1 MLNRSFN
8 LLVEKKIS
16 SFRKT
21 IRVDGDKSIS
31 IRSFL
36 IGAISQNIS
45 SAKNV
50 LESEDVFSTIKCLKK
65 LGVKIK
71 KQKQNSYIIFGNGLG
86 SLSIKKNSQLNFGN
100 SGTLARLLIGILST
114 TSQIEVNV
122 KGDHSLN
129 KRNMKKLIELMSEFG
144 ATFLPKNKFNFPL
157 KIISSE
163 IPIGTKYNAGV
174 SAQLKSAVIL
184 AGLNAYGNTTIIEND
199 KSRDHTENML
209 IKNKSSI
216 KIEKGRK
223 RIIKVFGKRFLNP
236 IHVNVPGDPSS
247 AAFFA
252 ALTLLN
258 EGSSLEIKDVG
269 LNKTRTGFYELLK
282 KQGAKIK
289 FKNIRKMGNE
299 YRGNIF
305 VKSCK
310 LKPLNA
316 SKKFYVNS
324 TDEYPILFVV
334 AALTKGTS
342 TFSGIGDLANKESNR
357 ITEMQ
362 KILKQVGVK
371 SILSNGNKL
380 KIFGKGKLDASNKKI
395 IIPDLG
401 DHRICMSSFILAILT
416 GARAKIKNFETVFTS
431 SPSFLKIMK
440 NLGANF
446 EIQK

>member
-1 MLNRSFN
+1 MLNKSFN

-129 KRNMKKLIELMSEFG
+129 KRNMRKLIELMSEFG
-144 ATFLPKNKFNFPL
+144 AAFLPKKKFNFPL

-334 AALTKGTS
+334 AALTKGIS

>member
-1 MLNRSFN
+1 MLNRRFN
-8 LLVEKKIS
+8 LLVKKKIS

-71 KQKQNSYIIFGNGLG
+71 KQKPNSYIIFGNGLG

-100 SGTLARLLIGILST
+100 SGTLARLLIGMLST

-129 KRNMKKLIELMSEFG
+129 KRNMRKLIELMSEFG
-144 ATFLPKNKFNFPL
+144 ATFLPKKKFNFPL

-209 IKNKSSI
+209 KKNKRSI

-223 RIIKVFGKRFLNP
+223 RVIKVFGKRFLNP

-247 AAFFA
+247 AAFFT

-269 LNKTRTGFYELLK
+269 LNKTRIGFYELLK

-289 FKNIRKMGNE
+289 FKNIRKTDNE
-299 YRGNIF
+299 HRGNIF

-334 AALTKGTS
+334 AALTKGIS
-342 TFSGIGDLANKESNR
+342 TFNGIGDLANKESNR

-380 KIFGKGKLDASNKKI
+380 KIFGKGKLDARNKKI
-395 IIPDLG
+395 IIPNLG

-431 SPSFLKIMK
+431 SPSFLKLMK

>member
-1 MLNRSFN
+1 MLNKSFN

-129 KRNMKKLIELMSEFG
+129 KRNMRKLIELMSEFG
-144 ATFLPKNKFNFPL
+144 ATFLPKKKFNFPL

-163 IPIGTKYNAGV
+163 IPIGIKYNAGV

-223 RIIKVFGKRFLNP
+223 RVIKVFGKRFLNP
-236 IHVNVPGDPSS
+236 IHINVPGDPSS
-247 AAFFA
+247 AAFFT

-289 FKNIRKMGNE
+289 FKSIRKMGNE

-334 AALTKGTS
+334 AALTKGIS

>member
-1 MLNRSFN
+1 MLNKSFN

-129 KRNMKKLIELMSEFG
+129 KRNMRKLIELMSEFG
-144 ATFLPKNKFNFPL
+144 AAFLPKKKFNFPL

-163 IPIGTKYNAGV
+163 IPIGIKYNAGV

-223 RIIKVFGKRFLNP
+223 RVIKVFGKRFLNP
-236 IHVNVPGDPSS
+236 IHINVPGDPSS
-247 AAFFA
+247 AAFFT

-289 FKNIRKMGNE
+289 FKSIRKMGNE

-334 AALTKGTS
+334 AALTKGIS

-416 GARAKIKNFETVFTS
+416 GARARIKNFETVFTS

>member
-1 MLNRSFN
+1 MLNRRFN
-8 LLVEKKIS
+8 LLVNKKIS

-71 KQKQNSYIIFGNGLG
+71 KQKPNSYIIFGNGLG

-100 SGTLARLLIGILST
+100 SGTLARLLIGMLST

-129 KRNMKKLIELMSEFG
+129 KRNMRKLIELMSEFG
-144 ATFLPKNKFNFPL
+144 ATFLPKKKFNFPL

-199 KSRDHTENML
+199 KSRDHTENIL
-209 IKNKSSI
+209 KKNKRSI

-223 RIIKVFGKRFLNP
+223 RVIKVFGKRFLNP

-247 AAFFA
+247 AAFFT

-269 LNKTRTGFYELLK
+269 LNKTRIGFYELLK

-289 FKNIRKMGNE
+289 FKNIRKTNNE
-299 YRGNIF
+299 HRGNIF

-334 AALTKGTS
+334 AALTKGIS
-342 TFSGIGDLANKESNR
+342 TFNGIGDLANKESNR

-380 KIFGKGKLDASNKKI
+380 KIFGKGKLDARNKKI
-395 IIPDLG
+395 IIPNLG

-431 SPSFLKIMK
+431 SPSFLKLMK

-446 EIQK
+446 EIQ

>member
-1 MLNRSFN
+1 MLNRRFN
-8 LLVEKKIS
+8 LLVNKKIS

-71 KQKQNSYIIFGNGLG
+71 KQKPNSYIIFGNGLG

-100 SGTLARLLIGILST
+100 SGTLARLLIGMLST

-129 KRNMKKLIELMSEFG
+129 KRNMRKLIELMSEFG
-144 ATFLPKNKFNFPL
+144 ATFLPKKKFNFPL

-199 KSRDHTENML
+199 KSRDHTENIL
-209 IKNKSSI
+209 KKNKRSI

-223 RIIKVFGKRFLNP
+223 RVIKVFGKRFLNP

-247 AAFFA
+247 AAFFT

-269 LNKTRTGFYELLK
+269 LNKTRIGFYELLK

-289 FKNIRKMGNE
+289 FKNIRKTNNE
-299 YRGNIF
+299 HRGNIF

-334 AALTKGTS
+334 AALTKGIS
-342 TFSGIGDLANKESNR
+342 TFNGIGDLANKESNR

-371 SILSNGNKL
+371 SILLNGNKL
-380 KIFGKGKLDASNKKI
+380 KIFGKGKLDARNKKI
-395 IIPDLG
+395 IIPNLG

-431 SPSFLKIMK
+431 SPSFLKLMK

-446 EIQK
+446 EIQ

>member
-1 MLNRSFN
+1 MLNRRFN
-8 LLVEKKIS
+8 LLVNKKIS

-71 KQKQNSYIIFGNGLG
+71 KQKPNSYIIFGNGLG

-129 KRNMKKLIELMSEFG
+129 KRNMRKLIELMSEFG
-144 ATFLPKNKFNFPL
+144 ATFLPKKKFNFPL

-199 KSRDHTENML
+199 KSRDHTENIL
-209 IKNKSSI
+209 KKNKRSI

-223 RIIKVFGKRFLNP
+223 RVIKVFGKRFLNP

-247 AAFFA
+247 AAFFT

-269 LNKTRTGFYELLK
+269 LNKTRIGFYELLK

-289 FKNIRKMGNE
+289 FKNIRKTNNE
-299 YRGNIF
+299 HRGNIF

-334 AALTKGTS
+334 AALTKGIS
-342 TFSGIGDLANKESNR
+342 TFNGIGDLANKESNR

-380 KIFGKGKLDASNKKI
+380 KIFGKGKLDARNKKI
-395 IIPDLG
+395 IIPNLG

-431 SPSFLKIMK
+431 SPSFLKLMK

-446 EIQK
+446 EIQ